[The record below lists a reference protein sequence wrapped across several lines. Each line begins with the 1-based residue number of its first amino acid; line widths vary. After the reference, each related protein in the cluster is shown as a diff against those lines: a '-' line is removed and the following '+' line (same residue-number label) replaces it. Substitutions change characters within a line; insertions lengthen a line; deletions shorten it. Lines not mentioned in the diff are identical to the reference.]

1 LKRRQFL
8 DNQTGNKYRAIR
20 AFVQRSRDSG
30 VQAVFHRAY
39 MEYVARWQLKMDVAT
54 SVAMNVVVPHVLEHC
69 IGREHQ
75 RLLDIA
81 KQKQLAKELK
91 IRHFGT
97 CCGGCVLCCVV
108 FFDLID
114 MFRVDCV
121 SFFEFENLIFYSGV
135 LHLHFVFMSIY
146 VL

>member
-1 LKRRQFL
+1 
-8 DNQTGNKYRAIR
+8 
-20 AFVQRSRDSG
+20 
-30 VQAVFHRAY
+30 
-39 MEYVARWQLKMDVAT
+39 MDVAT

-75 RLLDIA
+75 RLLDIE

-97 CCGGCVLCCVV
+97 CCGGCISCCVV
-108 FFDLID
+108 FFELID

-121 SFFEFENLIFYSGV
+121 SFFEFENLIFYS
-135 LHLHFVFMSIY
+135 
-146 VL
+146 